1 MNEFIEQFLIES
13 RELVEQASDDL
24 LTLEQRPDDR
34 ERLDSAFRAFHTL
47 KGAAGIVDFAAMAR
61 AMHAAEDVLA
71 ALRAGAGRVSTELIS
86 HCLAC
91 LDQVV
96 RWLDGMAADGEP
108 PGDADTAADAVV
120 QRFAGL
126 SILAPAQAVAA
137 PDRSAAAGWMTAL
150 LAGHPAAASRARTA
164 VRYAPDPACFF
175 RGEDP
180 LALIAGLGGVESLRI
195 ETIGPWPELD
205 ALDPFACRLI
215 LLTLTTVSAEE
226 AGRHLASVRDQ
237 VEILPVPPALGSMD
251 AAQLSPAGRAVLE
264 EQIRLLAE
272 AGAEGFAGTLASAGR
287 AAMNVMRSLGRPA
300 DADGLGQ
307 ALASSAAAWDP
318 AFLRAAIRQV
328 LDGASVAS
336 PGLAPVEPDPG
347 PAQPDGAARV
357 MRVDVERIDA
367 LMKLAGELTVAKN
380 ALGHALGLAQGGADG
395 QALALILKDQHGHL
409 DRLVSELQQA
419 VLGIR
424 VLPLQRVFQRFPR
437 LVREMAGSLGKEAR
451 LVVEGA
457 ATEADKTIV
466 EALFEPLLHGLRN
479 AVDHGI
485 ETPAERAAFGKPV
498 PAMIRLA
505 AERAGEQ
512 LVVSIADDGRG
523 IDIARVRG
531 IAADREILP
540 AADLAALP
548 DDKVLDLVFAPGFST
563 AEGVSGWSGR
573 GVGMDAIRTAVE
585 QLGGRVVLD
594 SRAGQG
600 TTLRLTLP
608 FSVMMTRVMM
618 VEAGGQMFGIP
629 FDAVLE
635 TVRVGR
641 DRIVPVGT
649 ARAFVLRNR
658 TIPLVALAEAI
669 GGHAEAEPPPE
680 ANIVV
685 AVVGGQ
691 VCGVE
696 VDRFE
701 GRLEVMLKP
710 MDGLL
715 AGMPGLTGTT
725 LLGDGRVLIVLDL
738 QGLLQ

>member
-1 MNEFIEQFLIES
+1 MNEFIEQFLIEA

-24 LTLEQRPDDR
+24 LALERQPDDR

-71 ALRAGAGRVSTELIS
+71 ALRAGTGRVTTELIS
-86 HCLAC
+86 NCLAC

-96 RWLDGMAADGEP
+96 RWLDQMAADGEP
-108 PGDADTAADAVV
+108 PGDADSAADAIV
-120 QRFAGL
+120 QRFAGS
-126 SILAPAQAVAA
+126 SILAPAV
-137 PDRSAAAGWMTAL
+137 PELSTAGWIATL
-150 LAGHPAAASRARTA
+150 LAGHPAAASQARTA
-164 VRYAPDPACFF
+164 IRYAPDPACFF

-180 LALIAGLGGVESLRI
+180 LALIAGVGGVEAFRI
-195 ETIGPWPELD
+195 ETTEPWPELD

-215 LLTLTTVSAEE
+215 LLALITASPEE
-226 AGRHLASVRDQ
+226 AGQRLMSVRDQ
-237 VEILPVPPALGSMD
+237 IEIRPLQAGTD
-251 AAQLSPAGRAVLE
+251 GTGAAQLSPAARAVLQA
-264 EQIRLLAE
+264 QILLLAE
-272 AGAEGFAGTLASAGR
+272 TGAEGIAGKLASTGR
-287 AAMNVMRSLGRPA
+287 VAVNVMRSLGRPA
-300 DADGLGQ
+300 DADGLGS
-307 ALASSAAAWDP
+307 ALASSEAARDP
-318 AFLRAAIRQV
+318 AILRGAIRQV

-336 PGLAPVEPDPG
+336 PGSAPAEPDPG
-347 PAQPDGAARV
+347 PAHPDGGARV

-367 LMKLAGELTVAKN
+367 LMRLAGELTVAKN

-395 QALALILKDQHGHL
+395 QALETILKDQHGQF
-409 DRLVSELQQA
+409 DRLVGELQQA

-451 LVVEGA
+451 LAVDGA

-485 ETPAERAAFGKPV
+485 ETPAERAALGKAV
-498 PAMIRLA
+498 PAVIRLA

-531 IAADREILP
+531 IAADREVLP

-585 QLGGRVVLD
+585 QLGGRVALD

-608 FSVMMTRVMM
+608 FSVMLTRVMM

-635 TVRVGR
+635 TVRVDR
-641 DRIVPVGT
+641 DRIAPVGA

-658 TIPLVALAEAI
+658 TIPLIALAEAV
-669 GGHAEAEPPPE
+669 GGRAETESPPE

-685 AVVGGQ
+685 AAAGGQ
-691 VCGVE
+691 VFGVE

-701 GRLEVMLKP
+701 GRREVMLKP
-710 MDGLL
+710 MEGLL
-715 AGMPGLTGTT
+715 AGMPGLAGTT